1 MSNKAINSALDFYPA
16 EPATGPG
23 FFGTVK
29 AIFESIG
36 EGFAAARRYQQ
47 LTGRGVPAGKAAET
61 VFNEHFK
68 A

>member
-1 MSNKAINSALDFYPA
+1 MSNKAINSALDFYPV
-16 EPATGPG
+16 ETATGRG

-29 AIFESIG
+29 AVLESIG
-36 EGFAAARRYQQ
+36 EGLAASRRYQQ

-68 A
+68 S